1 MLLRTFWRQQLL
13 PQVDSDVILANSNLI
28 DGGLSI
34 GEMFGFAGLV
44 AIMLMFALGYIG
56 YLLVNS
62 WIKNQATATQSN
74 IDNHTKLVAAQTD
87 SYRTHITFAEKT
99 QEAVVRI
106 TESTEQTHKL
116 LEALATGSIAKLM
129 NFEQVTAKV
138 NNTDRMVRD
147 CIRLIA
153 NQPETPQNVKEG
165 LHRIL
170 DHHSD

>member
-1 MLLRTFWRQQLL
+1 M
-13 PQVDSDVILANSNLI
+13 ILADKGLI

-44 AIMLMFALGYIG
+44 AILMMFALGWLG
-56 YLLVNS
+56 YMLVNN
-62 WIKNQATATQSN
+62 WIKNQDTATQSSV
-74 IDNHTKLVAAQTD
+74 DNHTKLVAAQTD

-129 NFEQVTAKV
+129 NFEHVTEGS
-138 NNTDRMVRD
+138 DD
-147 CIRLIA
+147 DIREA
-153 NQPETPQNVKEG
+153 G
-165 LHRIL
+165 
-170 DHHSD
+170 